1 MGRELNNWI
10 DAYIEYTDSSESP
23 LSYHTWSALS
33 VIAGALRR
41 NVYLQWGLGQV
52 IYPNMYI
59 VLVGASGRTRKG
71 SALGIAK
78 EFLKSISSVSVAPES
93 STGREAMILAM
104 KRANNTYEDPV
115 TKEIK
120 NQCSISAVSEE
131 LSVFLGQGNIT
142 YLANLTDW
150 YDSKDEWEY
159 ESVGRG
165 RDRLVGL
172 CLNLIGGTA
181 PDWLQSMIPA
191 EAVGGGFT
199 SRVIFIVEERK
210 RKSVPKHIMTPREL
224 ELRELLIADLERI
237 SKMIGPFRMDR
248 EAEELYTQWY
258 IDEDTKLSNGQP
270 VIEDP
275 RFAGYCERR
284 ATHIRKIMM
293 CCSAARS
300 DDLIITA
307 NDFYRAKEFLAQ
319 AEVHMGK
326 TFGGLGRAR
335 NSDILENIKNFIQRM
350 GISTRKT
357 VLAKFYRDITPLE
370 LNQIEDTLKGMGVIK
385 IKVFPLEGDKSY
397 TWINSDD

>member
-1 MGRELNNWI
+1 MSRELDDWI
-10 DAYIEYTDSSESP
+10 DAYVEYTDSSESP

-33 VIAGALRR
+33 VIAGALQRK
-41 NVYLQWGLGQV
+41 VYLPWGLGQV

-78 EFLKSISSVSVAPES
+78 EFLKNTSGVSVAPES

-104 KRANNTYEDPV
+104 KRAVQQIENPTTRQLE
-115 TKEIK
+115 TH
-120 NQCSISAVSEE
+120 CSISAVSEE

-165 RDRLVGL
+165 RDRLSGL

-210 RKSVPKHIMTPREL
+210 RKSVPKHVMTEREKWL
-224 ELRELLIADLERI
+224 QEALLADLERI
-237 SKMIGPFRMDR
+237 SKLGGAFEMDK
-248 EAEELYTQWY
+248 EAENLYTDWY

-270 VIEDP
+270 VIDDP

-284 ATHIRKIMM
+284 ATHIRKLMM
-293 CCSAARS
+293 CCAAARS
-300 DDLIITA
+300 DNLIIEA
-307 NDFYRAKEFLAQ
+307 ADFYKAKGLLES
-319 AEVHMGK
+319 AEVHMSK

-357 VLAKFYRDITPLE
+357 VLAKFYRDVTPPE
-370 LNQIEDTLKGMGVIK
+370 LNQIEDTLRGMGVIK
-385 IKVFPLEGDKSY
+385 IKSFPLDGDIS
-397 TWINSDD
+397 